1 MIVNFENFEN
11 NIINYKTFKL
21 FLFHGSNLG
30 KADDCSSSVIKLEKQ
45 KHDVETINIFS
56 DQIKKGE
63 LSTIFHESKS
73 PSIFGHTTILSLFL
87 NSEKANK
94 ELISN
99 ISNINHDNLIVL
111 IKSDQ
116 LSPKSSVRIFFES
129 NENAVSVPCYEE
141 NKSEKIEYISR
152 RLDNEGIDMTQSE
165 INVLS
170 ENLPNQRLEI
180 KNELEK
186 IIILHK
192 NFSKTNSV
200 ASMLSYISDSLEND
214 QQKFVFSFASKCSKN
229 FVKNYNKFT
238 DFGVENIKLVSYL
251 LEHFFR
257 LLTVKR
263 KIKEGI
269 SIKDSIK
276 KLRPPVFFKNIPLF
290 EKQLSNLSIHELETI
305 IKKLYICKK
314 ELISGRWSSRFFFL
328 FHLLLFLNSRLIP
341 RIS

>member
-1 MIVNFENFEN
+1 MIVKFENFEK
-11 NIINYKTFKL
+11 NIINYKNFKL

-30 KADDCSSSVIKLEKQ
+30 KANDCASSIIRLEKEM
-45 KHDVETINIFS
+45 HEVEKINIFS

-63 LSTIFHESKS
+63 LSAIFHESQS
-73 PSIFGHTTILSLFL
+73 PSIFGHTTLLSLFL
-87 NSEKANK
+87 NNEKINK

-129 NENAVSVPCYEE
+129 NEKAISVPCYEE
-141 NKSEKIEYISR
+141 NRSEKITYISR
-152 RLDNEGIDMTQSE
+152 RLDDEGIDMTQSE

-192 NFSKTNSV
+192 SFASTNSV

-214 QQKFVFSFASKCSKN
+214 QQKFVFSLASKCSKD

-238 DFGVENIKLVSYL
+238 DFGVEDIKLVSYL
-251 LEHFFR
+251 LEHLFR

-263 KIKEGI
+263 KLEEGI

-276 KLRPPVFFKNIPLF
+276 KLRPPVFFKNIPIF
-290 EKQLSNLSIHELETI
+290 EKQVSSLSINELETI
-305 IKKLYICKK
+305 VKKLFICKK
-314 ELISGRWSSRFFFL
+314 ELIGGRWSSRFYLL
-328 FHLLLFLNSRLIP
+328 FNLLLFLNSKLIP